1 MDKIPVNAL
10 KLSDPLVLLRVRQRQ
25 GGPDAMPALCRML
38 TDLAVNIAFMTSSGL
53 DDPHVAVC
61 CIDPSDR
68 PRVAAGLARGADLS
82 ASVDIEPAAVGMLS
96 IYPHQASLAVL
107 GIALQVLEENGLGF
121 HAMASSISALTF
133 VIDWVQLDQAAAVLA
148 DAMNLPPGTAAL
160 PIPFRAL
167 QVPPAL

>member
-10 KLSDPLVLLRVRQRQ
+10 KSSGPLVLLRVRQRQ

-53 DDPHVAVC
+53 DDPRMAVC

-68 PRVAAGLARGADLS
+68 PRVVAGLGRGADLD
-82 ASVDIEPAAVGMLS
+82 ASVDIEPAVVGMLS

-107 GIALQVLEENGLGF
+107 GIAMHVLDEYGIAI
-121 HAMASSISALTF
+121 HAMASSIAALTF
-133 VIDWVQLDQAAAVLA
+133 VIDWVQLDRAAVVLA

-160 PIPFRAL
+160 LTPFRAL
-167 QVPPAL
+167 QVPPVL